1 MSATGQKGLYVN
13 LNSGAVQASL
23 LPFRNALMNGDMLV
37 NRRGTS
43 TNLASLTAVATATPG
58 SFVTDRWNVY
68 RAGFA
73 AGASIGQGTDLTYAD
88 IPFSDVGIDSYGRVG
103 RTVGNALT
111 AAIYCDYNMES
122 QDSYRFAGRQ
132 VTLSFYYRNGVNFSD
147 TALTA
152 TLYYATG
159 IDQSLVTAFGSFTS
173 FATQT
178 FAKVGAWTRA
188 TLTGLVPTTATQI
201 ALRFS
206 YTPVGTAGGTDHFD
220 LTGVQLETGSVAT
233 PFETRL
239 GWTDIPTFSSQTNA
253 LQISGNL
260 DITGHNFAQVSSA
273 PHVTFS
279 TETSN
284 VFLNWMQRT
293 TTTLAGSWWQTPVT
307 PSYSAIAAGV
317 PTQSYL
323 GGVLLPDGRVVFVPY
338 GATTTIGIFNP
349 TTNAYSTVT
358 GAPGGFAYYGGVL
371 LPDGRAVFVPHYAGA
386 IGIFN
391 PATNVHSTTLSVG
404 AAIDKYWGGVL
415 IPDGRVVFVPR
426 ASPGIGIFNP
436 TMNTFT
442 TVSVGAGTN
451 KYYGGVLLPDGRVV
465 FVPFSAMNIGIFN
478 PATNL
483 YSTIAGASG
492 SDASYA
498 CGVLLPDGR
507 VVFVP
512 YSATTIGIFNPAT
525 NTYSTAEY
533 TRPTTGAY
541 VGGVLLSDGRV
552 VFIPF
557 NATMIGIFN
566 PATNAYSTI
575 AGMPGGSAYAGG
587 VLLPDG
593 RVVFVPV
600 GVTTIGIFSG
610 FPRPPPELCY
620 HPCFNK
626 L

>member
-88 IPFSDVGIDSYGRVG
+88 IPFSDVGIDSYGRIG
-103 RTVGNALT
+103 RTVTNALT
-111 AAIYCDYNMES
+111 AAINCDYNMES

-132 VTLSFYYRNGVNFSD
+132 ITLSFYYRNGVNFSD
-147 TALTA
+147 TALAA

-188 TLTGLVPTTATQI
+188 TLTGTVPTTATQI

-260 DITGHNFAQVSSA
+260 DVTGHNFAQVSSA

-284 VFLNWMQRT
+284 VFLSWMQRT

-307 PSYSAIAAGV
+307 PRYSTIAAGA
-317 PTQSYL
+317 PGGNAYIS
-323 GGVLLPDGRVVFVPY
+323 GVLLPDGRVVFVPY
-338 GATTTIGIFNP
+338 GATTIGIF
-349 TTNAYSTVT
+349 T
-358 GAPGGFAYYGGVL
+358 
-371 LPDGRAVFVPHYAGA
+371 
-386 IGIFN
+386 
-391 PATNVHSTTLSVG
+391 PATNAFSTISGPPGGG
-404 AAIDKYWGGVL
+404 AY
-415 IPDGRVVFVPR
+415 F
-426 ASPGIGIFNP
+426 
-436 TMNTFT
+436 
-442 TVSVGAGTN
+442 
-451 KYYGGVLLPDGRVV
+451 GGVLLPDGRVV
-465 FVPFSAMNIGIFN
+465 FVPHN
-478 PATNL
+478 
-483 YSTIAGASG
+483 
-492 SDASYA
+492 
-498 CGVLLPDGR
+498 
-507 VVFVP
+507 
-512 YSATTIGIFNPAT
+512 ATTVGIFNPAT
-525 NTYSTAEY
+525 NTYSTIAGPPGNY
-533 TRPTTGAY
+533 AFL
-541 VGGVLLSDGRV
+541 GGVLLPDGRV
-552 VFIPF
+552 IFVPHV
-557 NATMIGIFN
+557 ATMIGIFN

-575 AGMPGGSAYAGG
+575 ASGASGSGAYLGGVLIPDGRVIFVPGNSATIGIFNPATNTYSTIGGMPGGGAYQGGVLLPDGRVVLVPSNATGIGLFNPVTNAYSTIASGGSYACGVLLPDGRALLLPVNATTFGIFNPATNAFSTIAGAPGGAANYGG

-593 RVVFVPV
+593 RVVFVPYIS
-600 GVTTIGIFSG
+600 TTIGIISG

-626 L
+626 F

>member
-88 IPFSDVGIDSYGRVG
+88 IPFSDVGIDSYGRIG

-132 VTLSFYYRNGVNFSD
+132 ITLSFYYRNGVNFSD
-147 TALTA
+147 TALAA

-178 FAKVGAWTRA
+178 FAKVGAWTRT
-188 TLTGLVPTTATQI
+188 TLTGLVPTTATQV

-260 DITGHNFAQVSSA
+260 DVTGHNFAQVSSA

-284 VFLNWMQRT
+284 VFLSWLQRT
-293 TTTLAGSWWQTPVT
+293 TTTLAGSWWQTPAT
-307 PSYSAIAAGV
+307 PVYSTIASGTGYA
-317 PTQSYL
+317 
-323 GGVLLPDGRVVFVPY
+323 GGVLVPDGRVVFVPY
-338 GATTTIGIFNP
+338 GVGTTGIG
-349 TTNAYSTVT
+349 
-358 GAPGGFAYYGGVL
+358 L
-371 LPDGRAVFVPHYAGA
+371 
-386 IGIFN
+386 FN
-391 PATNVHSTTLSVG
+391 PATNT
-404 AAIDKYWGGVL
+404 Y
-415 IPDGRVVFVPR
+415 
-426 ASPGIGIFNP
+426 
-436 TMNTFT
+436 T
-442 TVSVGAGTN
+442 TVGDLGSVNG
-451 KYYGGVLLPDGRVV
+451 KHVGGVLLPDGRVV
-465 FVPFSAMNIGIFN
+465 FVPFSAATIAIFN
-478 PATNL
+478 PVTNT
-483 YSTIAGASG
+483 YSTTLNVGA
-492 SDASYA
+492 ASFKYNA
-498 CGVLLPDGR
+498 GVLLPDGR

-512 YSATTIGIFNPAT
+512 AYASAIGIFNPTT
-525 NTYSTAEY
+525 NTYST
-533 TRPTTGAY
+533 
-541 VGGVLLSDGRV
+541 VGVL
-552 VFIPF
+552 
-557 NATMIGIFN
+557 
-566 PATNAYSTI
+566 
-575 AGMPGGSAYAGG
+575 PGGDAYAGG

-593 RVVFVPV
+593 RVVFVPRSAS
-600 GVTTIGIFSG
+600 TIGIFNPATDTYSTIGGMPGNNAYFGGVLLPDGRVLFVPWSATAIVLFNPITNTYSTIGGMPGNFAYYGGVLLPDGRVVFIPYNATTFGIFNPATNAYSTIAGPPGGNGSYGGGVILPDGRVVCVPLVTAIGILSG

>member
-88 IPFSDVGIDSYGRVG
+88 IPFSEVGIDSYGRVG

-111 AAIYCDYNMES
+111 PAIYCEYNMES

-132 VTLSFYYRNGVNFSD
+132 ITLSFYYRNGVNFSD
-147 TALTA
+147 TALAA
-152 TLYYATG
+152 TLYYGTG
-159 IDQSLVTAFGSFTS
+159 IDESLVTAFGSFTS

-188 TLTGLVPTTATQI
+188 TLTGLVPTTATQV

-239 GWTDIPTFSSQTNA
+239 GWTDIPTFSSQTNS

-284 VFLNWMQRT
+284 VFLSWLQRT

-307 PSYSAIAAGV
+307 PRYSAIAGMPGSEAYVGGV
-317 PTQSYL
+317 LLPDGRVVFVPRNATTIGIFNPATNAYSTIGGMPGGDAYR

-338 GATTTIGIFNP
+338 GATTIGIFNP
-349 TTNAYSTVT
+349 ATNAYSTI
-358 GAPGGFAYYGGVL
+358 GGMPGGAAYIGGVL
-371 LPDGRAVFVPHYAGA
+371 LPDGRVIFVPYFATT

-391 PATNVHSTTLSVG
+391 PATNAYSTIG
-404 AAIDKYWGGVL
+404 GMPGNFAYGGGVL
-415 IPDGRVVFVPR
+415 LPDGRVVFVP
-426 ASPGIGIFNP
+426 AFATTIGIFNP
-436 TMNTFT
+436 ATNAYSTIGGMPST
-442 TVSVGAGTN
+442 TA
-451 KYYGGVLLPDGRVV
+451 YFGGVLLPDGRVV
-465 FVPFSAMNIGIFN
+465 FVPFN
-478 PATNL
+478 
-483 YSTIAGASG
+483 
-492 SDASYA
+492 
-498 CGVLLPDGR
+498 
-507 VVFVP
+507 
-512 YSATTIGIFNPAT
+512 ATT
-525 NTYSTAEY
+525 
-533 TRPTTGAY
+533 
-541 VGGVLLSDGRV
+541 
-552 VFIPF
+552 
-557 NATMIGIFN
+557 IGIFN

-575 AGMPGGSAYAGG
+575 GGMPGGNAYRGG

-593 RVVFVPV
+593 RVVFVPSSE
-600 GVTTIGIFSG
+600 TAIGILSG

-626 L
+626 F